1 MKSPVDSAARVAAA
15 LEVLAVLDQR
25 EIRLVEAHL
34 LVQRLR
40 GRGLALLESVLPDE
54 LCDEPRF
61 LAVDLSVLV
70 PWTEEQTP
78 SGIRFRGDE
87 VAPVLLADGSTL
99 VIMTAPEGVWIE
111 RIADE
116 ARGYRLLG
124 RGFWRD
130 CEIQEAVYFA
140 RDAWELA

>member
-1 MKSPVDSAARVAAA
+1 M
-15 LEVLAVLDQR
+15 
-25 EIRLVEAHL
+25 
-34 LVQRLR
+34 
-40 GRGLALLESVLPDE
+40 
-54 LCDEPRF
+54 
-61 LAVDLSVLV
+61 
-70 PWTEEQTP
+70 
-78 SGIRFRGDE
+78 
-87 VAPVLLADGSTL
+87 LADGSTL

>member
-1 MKSPVDSAARVAAA
+1 MHSATTAAARVTK
-15 LEVLAVLDQR
+15 
-25 EIRLVEAHL
+25 L
-34 LVQRLR
+34 LVLPASCFALGLR
-40 GRGLALLESVLPDE
+40 GEAPAAVTAAQVHAARAGIDLHE

-78 SGIRFRGDE
+78 SGIRFRGVE
-87 VAPVLLADGSTL
+87 VAPVGLADGSTL

-140 RDAWELA
+140 RDAWGVA

>member
-1 MKSPVDSAARVAAA
+1 MHSTNTADARVTKLLTLAASCFA
-15 LEVLAVLDQR
+15 LG
-25 EIRLVEAHL
+25 
-34 LVQRLR
+34 LR
-40 GRGLALLESVLPDE
+40 GEATAAVTAAQVHADRAGVDLHE

-70 PWTEEQTP
+70 PWTEEPAP
-78 SGIRFRGDE
+78 SGVGFDGCA
-87 VAPVLLADGSTL
+87 VAPITLADGSTL

-116 ARGYRLLG
+116 ARGYRMLG

-130 CEIQEAVYFA
+130 CDAQEAVYLA
-140 RDAWELA
+140 CDAWGLL

>member
-1 MKSPVDSAARVAAA
+1 MHSANAAARVTKLLALAASCFS
-15 LEVLAVLDQR
+15 LG
-25 EIRLVEAHL
+25 
-34 LVQRLR
+34 LR
-40 GRGLALLESVLPDE
+40 GEATAAVTAAQVHAARAGVDLHE

-99 VIMTAPEGVWIE
+99 VIMTAPEGVWVE

-116 ARGYRLLG
+116 RLVFHGDFLSG
-124 RGFWRD
+124 VVVG
-130 CEIQEAVYFA
+130 A
-140 RDAWELA
+140 LAAPMALM

>member
-1 MKSPVDSAARVAAA
+1 MHSTNTAAARVTKLLALAASCFA
-15 LEVLAVLDQR
+15 LG
-25 EIRLVEAHL
+25 
-34 LVQRLR
+34 LR
-40 GRGLALLESVLPDE
+40 GEATAACTAAQVHAARAGIDLHE

-87 VAPVLLADGSTL
+87 VAPVGLADGSTL

-140 RDAWELA
+140 RDAWGLA

>member
-1 MKSPVDSAARVAAA
+1 MHSANAAAARVTKLLALAASCFS
-15 LEVLAVLDQR
+15 LG
-25 EIRLVEAHL
+25 
-34 LVQRLR
+34 LR
-40 GRGLALLESVLPDE
+40 GEATAAVTAAQVHAARAGVDLHE

-87 VAPVLLADGSTL
+87 VAPVGLADGSTL

-140 RDAWELA
+140 RDAWGLA